1 MELKPID
8 IAKKLGITVAEFV
21 DGIDNT
27 SSQQLAEL
35 RKNNPNK
42 YELQILGIVCK
53 KLNLDIDELIKYSE
67 LKKTILNKDNCKN

>member
-35 RKNNPNK
+35 RKSNPNK

-53 KLNLDIDELIKYSE
+53 KLDLDIDELIKYSE
-67 LKKTILNKDNCKN
+67 LKKTILNKDNCTK